1 MVQRWLGELGNSRE
15 IAEQK
20 SWLGWSPGNVEE
32 LCQAETFSQGWDTMD
47 QGQHTRTPMNPSGE
61 ELGLFLG
68 DTRLPAQ
75 RREEAAPQGPRAH
88 QAAHH
93 TLSTSHLFAG
103 RFLSKTRF

>member
-20 SWLGWSPGNVEE
+20 SWLGWTPGSVEE

-68 DTRLPAQ
+68 DTWIPARGGRRLL
-75 RREEAAPQGPRAH
+75 RRDPE
-88 QAAHH
+88 H
-93 TLSTSHLFAG
+93 TRQHITP
-103 RFLSKTRF
+103 